1 MAAMTQEELA
11 AAAQERARMSEEEK
25 RAADDAKL
33 LAAKDARQNELLG
46 KAKQGLAQDMAE
58 GRARGQELFAAG
70 SLGTRDA
77 ASTKAD
83 LMDILAKRKAAA
95 EGFTGQEQTALKE
108 QALGA
113 ASRQQAG
120 AMRSLRAQQAASGVR
135 GGLAGAQVNRALQ
148 EQGQQRAGI
157 ERDLLLNNL
166 QNRQQNL
173 GAYEQTVGSEL
184 GRQQQEKYG
193 QLGTEMGYAQLGSA
207 ERSAVAQQAI
217 AEQQASAAR
226 EQARKSQGKK

>member
-1 MAAMTQEELA
+1 MINPMQQDMAATLAKAEEDRIA
-11 AAAQERARMSEEEK
+11 KEEEG
-25 RAADDAKL
+25 L
-33 LAAKDARQNELLG
+33 LAKKDARQAALLG
-46 KAKQGLAQDMAE
+46 KARAGREEDLAA

-77 ASTKAD
+77 ASTKTD

-113 ASRQQAG
+113 TQRQQAG
-120 AMRSLRAQQAASGVR
+120 ALRSLRAQQAASGVR

-148 EQGQQRAGI
+148 EQGHQRAGI

-173 GAYEQTVGSEL
+173 GAYEQTVGAEL
-184 GRQQQEKYG
+184 GRQQQEKFG

-217 AEQQASAAR
+217 AEQQAAAAR
-226 EQARKSQGKK
+226 EQARKNQGKK